1 MTAALPLLILHG
13 RCTGSAELGPLP
25 SEHNGFIWVL
35 DGALT
40 AGGATLTYGERGLGL
55 LPPGGDRLRLEGSA
69 EFFVGLGPPPR
80 RVPHYKYVGYG
91 GGFVSRSVAG
101 VEAAMSE
108 YERDPRAFGRTTAA
122 APSTDHLGLVGG
134 FQDDDGPMM
143 ERPAWRAV
151 RSEMRVAALCI
162 SSLAK

>member
-1 MTAALPLLILHG
+1 M
-13 RCTGSAELGPLP
+13 
-25 SEHNGFIWVL
+25 L

-55 LPPGGDRLRLEGSA
+55 LPPGGDRLRLEGAA
-69 EFFVGLGPPPR
+69 EFFVGLGPPR

-108 YERDPRAFGRTTAA
+108 YERDPRAFGRTTAV
-122 APSTDHLGLVGG
+122 APSTDHLDLGG
-134 FQDDDGPMM
+134 FQDDDGPME
-143 ERPAWRAV
+143 ERPAGARRGLCI
-151 RSEMRVAALCI
+151 RSVRVAAWPPVPLVGDKYSRLLRTRI
-162 SSLAK
+162 AARALQS